1 MANVSSSNGLE
12 KRPKLRFPGFDEPWR
27 VEKLGQI
34 SSLIKRNDP
43 RSNAPIMML
52 SAGNGFIMQSDKYSR
67 DNAGQSLKKYTLL
80 KKGEL
85 AYNHGASKA
94 KQFGC
99 CYELR
104 EEEARIPY
112 VYHCFKVRGTEY
124 APYVALELNNTKM
137 DKQLKRLV
145 SSSVRMDGLLNIS
158 YDEYMS
164 VVVYLPAYAEQKHI
178 ADFLE
183 KLDMRIAKQKQLVE
197 SLKKYKRGV
206 VQQVFSERNENKRT
220 RYPEWKLSSLGEYF
234 TEQTIRTSNSSAT
247 PLVSLTVEN
256 GITPKTERYYRE
268 FLVTKEGDNYKA
280 IKPGWFAYNPMN
292 AHLGAIAPNHLGYT
306 AAVSGYYNIFSVNE
320 IDTVDFWEEYLTS
333 YPMLIHYK
341 LIATGSLIEKQRV
354 HYSQFVGI
362 RRKLPSLEER
372 KHLSK
377 IFQALNAKITNAE
390 SMEHQLIKLRTS
402 LLQQLFI

>member
-12 KRPKLRFPGFDEPWR
+12 KRPKLRFPGFDEPWKSKPFSSLYKYVNEKNDGSFSVDSIISVANMYFKPDAR
-27 VEKLGQI
+27 ITDMEYLKTYNIFKLGDIAFEGNMSKDFSFGRFVENTIGDGIVSHVFVVFRPINNFHNFDYWKYAINNENVMGRILARCTKKTTMMTNLVTTDFLTQKI
-34 SSLIKRNDP
+34 YCPSLEEQAHIASFLSLIDQRI
-43 RSNAPIMML
+43 R
-52 SAGNGFIMQSDKYSR
+52 
-67 DNAGQSLKKYTLL
+67 
-80 KKGEL
+80 
-85 AYNHGASKA
+85 
-94 KQFGC
+94 KQK
-99 CYELR
+99 E
-104 EEEARIPY
+104 
-112 VYHCFKVRGTEY
+112 
-124 APYVALELNNTKM
+124 
-137 DKQLKRLV
+137 
-145 SSSVRMDGLLNIS
+145 LLN
-158 YDEYMS
+158 
-164 VVVYLPAYAEQKHI
+164 A
-178 ADFLE
+178 
-183 KLDMRIAKQKQLVE
+183 
-197 SLKKYKRGV
+197 LKKYKRGV

>member
-1 MANVSSSNGLE
+1 MYFKPDARITDMEYLKTYNI
-12 KRPKLRFPGFDEPWR
+12 F
-27 VEKLGQI
+27 KLGDIAFEGNKSKDFSFGRFVENTIGDGIVSHVFVVFRPINNFHNFDYWKYAINNENVMGRILARCTKKTTMMTNLVTTDFLTQKI
-34 SSLIKRNDP
+34 YCPSLEEQAHIASFLSLIDQRI
-43 RSNAPIMML
+43 R
-52 SAGNGFIMQSDKYSR
+52 
-67 DNAGQSLKKYTLL
+67 
-80 KKGEL
+80 
-85 AYNHGASKA
+85 
-94 KQFGC
+94 KQK
-99 CYELR
+99 E
-104 EEEARIPY
+104 
-112 VYHCFKVRGTEY
+112 
-124 APYVALELNNTKM
+124 
-137 DKQLKRLV
+137 
-145 SSSVRMDGLLNIS
+145 LLN
-158 YDEYMS
+158 
-164 VVVYLPAYAEQKHI
+164 A
-178 ADFLE
+178 
-183 KLDMRIAKQKQLVE
+183 
-197 SLKKYKRGV
+197 LKKYKRGV

>member
-1 MANVSSSNGLE
+1 MEYLKTYNI
-12 KRPKLRFPGFDEPWR
+12 F
-27 VEKLGQI
+27 KLGDIAFEGNKSKDFSFGRFVENTIGDGIVSHVFVVFRPINNFHNFDYWKYAINNENVMGRILARCTKKTTMMTNLVTTDFLTQKI
-34 SSLIKRNDP
+34 YCPSLEEQAHIASFLSLIDQRI
-43 RSNAPIMML
+43 R
-52 SAGNGFIMQSDKYSR
+52 
-67 DNAGQSLKKYTLL
+67 
-80 KKGEL
+80 
-85 AYNHGASKA
+85 
-94 KQFGC
+94 KQK
-99 CYELR
+99 E
-104 EEEARIPY
+104 
-112 VYHCFKVRGTEY
+112 
-124 APYVALELNNTKM
+124 
-137 DKQLKRLV
+137 
-145 SSSVRMDGLLNIS
+145 LLN
-158 YDEYMS
+158 
-164 VVVYLPAYAEQKHI
+164 A
-178 ADFLE
+178 
-183 KLDMRIAKQKQLVE
+183 
-197 SLKKYKRGV
+197 LKKYKRGV

-320 IDTVDFWEEYLTS
+320 IDAVNFWEEYLTS

-362 RRKLPSLEER
+362 RRKLPSLEEQ

>member
-1 MANVSSSNGLE
+1 MELLSVTINEGVMPRSEIEGKDNSSEDKSNYKVVYKGDMVYNSMRMWQGANGVSTYDGIVSPAYTVLMPTEEIDNQYFAALFKTSNLINEFRKNSQGLTSDTWNLKYPQIRGIRLYTPSLQE
-12 KRPKLRFPGFDEPWR
+12 QHK
-27 VEKLGQI
+27 I
-34 SSLIKRNDP
+34 SS
-43 RSNAPIMML
+43 
-52 SAGNGFIMQSDKYSR
+52 FI
-67 DNAGQSLKKYTLL
+67 G
-80 KKGEL
+80 
-85 AYNHGASKA
+85 
-94 KQFGC
+94 
-99 CYELR
+99 
-104 EEEARIPY
+104 
-112 VYHCFKVRGTEY
+112 
-124 APYVALELNNTKM
+124 ALEERIG
-137 DKQLKRLV
+137 KQR
-145 SSSVRMDGLLNIS
+145 
-158 YDEYMS
+158 
-164 VVVYLPAYAEQKHI
+164 
-178 ADFLE
+178 
-183 KLDMRIAKQKQLVE
+183 QLVDA
-197 SLKKYKRGV
+197 LKKYKRGV

-320 IDTVDFWEEYLTS
+320 IDTVNFWEEYLTS

-362 RRKLPSLEER
+362 RRKLPSLEEQ

>member
-1 MANVSSSNGLE
+1 MEYLKTYNI
-12 KRPKLRFPGFDEPWR
+12 F
-27 VEKLGQI
+27 KLGDIAFEGNKSKDFSFGRFVENTIGDGIVSHVFVVFRPINNFHNFDYWKYAINNENVMGRILARCTKKTTMMTNLVTTDFLTQKI
-34 SSLIKRNDP
+34 YCPSLEEQAHIASFLSLIDQRI
-43 RSNAPIMML
+43 R
-52 SAGNGFIMQSDKYSR
+52 
-67 DNAGQSLKKYTLL
+67 
-80 KKGEL
+80 
-85 AYNHGASKA
+85 
-94 KQFGC
+94 KQK
-99 CYELR
+99 E
-104 EEEARIPY
+104 
-112 VYHCFKVRGTEY
+112 
-124 APYVALELNNTKM
+124 
-137 DKQLKRLV
+137 
-145 SSSVRMDGLLNIS
+145 LLN
-158 YDEYMS
+158 
-164 VVVYLPAYAEQKHI
+164 A
-178 ADFLE
+178 
-183 KLDMRIAKQKQLVE
+183 
-197 SLKKYKRGV
+197 LKKYKRGV